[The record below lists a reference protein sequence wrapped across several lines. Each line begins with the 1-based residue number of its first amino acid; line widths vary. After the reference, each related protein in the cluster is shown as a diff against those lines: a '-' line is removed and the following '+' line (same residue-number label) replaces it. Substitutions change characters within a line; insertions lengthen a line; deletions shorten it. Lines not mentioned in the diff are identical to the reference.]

1 MKRGLLVGL
10 FIVACLQALAGGQHD
25 HVLCFPPNFRT
36 TVPPTALGSIPR
48 TEQNPL
54 LLQLTIGSVRSTQV
68 HISAPSVKYD
78 TTISLGE
85 RSTATLALPPS
96 LVVANTTGISNNVVT
111 VSSTEPISISALDA
125 KFQSSESF
133 SVQPVSA
140 LGTSYLVSSYTK
152 LAADLTGLFCIVAT
166 EFGTTVTITGPSS
179 SKLWDPSLAKGTTIK
194 LNRGEVYTYVAPN
207 NSAEF
212 SDPSGT
218 RIVASAPVAVIS
230 GHSCAYVPAKC
241 MACNPLYEQLVPSLM
256 FGVQTFIPPIAQRA
270 ESMVRVMASDEPATI
285 SVNGAAPI
293 TIPSGMWWEARRGN
307 LPLHVTSD
315 VPVQVALF
323 GMGYLSGDSI
333 GDPCMIMVPPHEQF
347 AREQLI
353 TTSATPTWKHFLT
366 LFCGPD
372 NHNTVFVDGTA
383 VSATS
388 WVVDER
394 SQFRYAHVSVPY
406 GSHLVTSVGPVGVFV
421 SGVGSMK
428 LGDPN
433 AYDAYG
439 HSGAMIV
446 KR

>member
-1 MKRGLLVGL
+1 MKQGLLVGL
-10 FIVACLQALAGGQHD
+10 FVTACLQALSGGQHD

-36 TVPPTALGSIPR
+36 SAAPAALGTLPNND
-48 TEQNPL
+48 QYPL
-54 LLQLTIGSVRSTQV
+54 TLQLTIGSMRPTVMHVT
-68 HISAPSVKYD
+68 APSVKFD
-78 TTISLGE
+78 TTFSLGE
-85 RSTATLALPPS
+85 RATATLALPPS
-96 LVVANTTGISNNVVT
+96 LVVANTTGISNNAVM

-166 EFGTTVTITGPSS
+166 EFGTTVTITGPASS
-179 SKLWDPSLAKGTTIK
+179 NAWDATLAKSITIK
-194 LNRGEVYTYVAPN
+194 LNRGEVYTYVASSN
-207 NSAEF
+207 GDGSN
-212 SDPSGT
+212 DPSGT

-241 MACNPLYEQLVPSLM
+241 EACNPLYEQLVPSLLY
-256 FGVQTFIPPIAQRA
+256 GVQTFIPPIARRA

-285 SVNGAAPI
+285 SVNGGAPV
-293 TIPSGMWWEARRGN
+293 TIPPGMWWEARRDTM
-307 LPLHVTSD
+307 PIHVRSD

-323 GMGYLSGDSI
+323 GMGFRSGDSL
-333 GDPCMIMVPPHEQF
+333 GDPCMIMVPPHEQY

-366 LFCGPD
+366 LSCGPD
-372 NHNTVFVDGTA
+372 NQNTVFIDGTA

-394 SQFRYAHVSVPY
+394 SQFRYAHVRVKY
-406 GSHLVTSVGPVGVFV
+406 GSHLVTSVGPVGVMAT
-421 SGVGSMK
+421 GIGSMIE
-428 LGDPN
+428 GDPS

>member
-1 MKRGLLVGL
+1 MIRGLLVGL
-10 FIVACLQALAGGQHD
+10 FAIAGQQALPAGQHD

-36 TVPPTALGSIPR
+36 TASPADLGRPPR
-48 TEQNPL
+48 TEPNPL
-54 LLQLTIGSVRSTQV
+54 VLQLAIGTVRSTTV
-68 HISAPSVKYD
+68 HVSAPSVRFD
-78 TTISLGE
+78 TTLSLAE
-85 RSTATLALPPS
+85 RSTATLSLPPS
-96 LVVANTTGISNNVVT
+96 LVVPNITGISNNVVT
-111 VSSTEPISISALDA
+111 VTSAEPVSIAALDA

-152 LAADLTGLFCIVAT
+152 LAEGLTGLFCIVAT
-166 EFGTTVTITGPSS
+166 EFGTTVTISAPTSGGSS
-179 SKLWDPSLAKGTTIK
+179 DAPAPKTRTIT
-194 LNRGEVYTYVAPN
+194 LNRGEVYTYVAPFDE
-207 NSAEF
+207 SAS

-241 MACNPLYEQLVPSLM
+241 EACNPLYEQLVPTLT

-270 ESMVRVMASDEPATI
+270 ESMIRVMATAEPATI
-285 SVNGAAPI
+285 SVNGALPV
-293 TIPSGMWWEARRGN
+293 TIMPGMWWEARRDAM
-307 LPLHVTSD
+307 PVHVTSD

-323 GMGYLSGDSI
+323 GMGFRSGDSI

-353 TTSATPTWKHFLT
+353 TTSALPSWKHFLT
-366 LFCGPD
+366 LMCGPD
-372 NHNTVFVDGTA
+372 NHNTVFVNGTA
-383 VSATS
+383 VPASA
-388 WVVDER
+388 WIVDER
-394 SQFRYAHVSVPY
+394 SQFRYAHIRVEY
-406 GSHLVTSVGPVGVFV
+406 GSHLVTSVGPVGIFV
-421 SGVGSMK
+421 SGTGSMRV
-428 LGDPN
+428 GDPG